1 MAKIYTV
8 VKDGETIKELKTLA
22 AAKKLADAEGGEVLC
37 DGETI
42 YTADSPT
49 LPATSTPSTT
59 PEPEEK
65 TEELPEEAAE
75 EEPKAEKYKLL
86 SKMNIRIAPSL
97 KADKV
102 GVADTGTVV
111 EVIAIENDWL
121 RVKNGAGEV
130 FILYGGGKF
139 AERV

>member
-1 MAKIYTV
+1 MVNTKTYV
-8 VKDGETIKELKTLA
+8 VIKDGETVKELKTLA
-22 AAKKLADAEGGEVLC
+22 SAKKLADAEGGEVIC
-37 DGETI
+37 EGQTV
-42 YTADSPT
+42 YTVDSLT
-49 LPATSTPSTT
+49 LPADPTTSTS

-65 TEELPEEAAE
+65 IAEA
-75 EEPKAEKYKLL
+75 EEPKEEKYKLL

-102 GVADTGTVV
+102 GVVETGTVV
-111 EVIAIENDWL
+111 DVTAIENDWM

-139 AERV
+139 AERA

>member
-1 MAKIYTV
+1 MANKTYV
-8 VKDGETIKELKTLA
+8 VSKDGETVKELKTLA

-37 DGETI
+37 DGETV

-49 LPATSTPSTT
+49 LPAASTPATT

-65 TEELPEEAAE
+65 TEEQSVT
-75 EEPKAEKYKLL
+75 EPVKYKLL

-102 GVADTGTVV
+102 GVAEAGTVV
-111 EVIAIENDWL
+111 KVTAIENDWL

>member
-8 VKDGETIKELKTLA
+8 VKDGQTVKELKTLA

-37 DGETI
+37 DGETV
-42 YTADSPT
+42 YTAT
-49 LPATSTPSTT
+49 APATTPAV
-59 PEPEEK
+59 PAEEK
-65 TEELPEEAAE
+65 TAAEEAAE
-75 EEPKAEKYKLL
+75 EEPKVEKYKLL

-102 GVADTGTVV
+102 GVAETGTVV
-111 EVIAIENDWL
+111 EVTAIDNDWL

-139 AERV
+139 AEKV